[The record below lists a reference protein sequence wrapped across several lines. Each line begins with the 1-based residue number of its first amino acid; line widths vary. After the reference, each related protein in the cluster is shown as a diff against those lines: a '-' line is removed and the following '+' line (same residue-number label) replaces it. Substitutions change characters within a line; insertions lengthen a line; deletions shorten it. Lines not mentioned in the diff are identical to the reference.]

1 MPIYQVICRSAYLS
15 ADIADMPIWRYEKMI
30 SAICRY
36 FYQQYIC
43 RIYRPIFLSVALKEL
58 LKKFPQPH
66 TAPSQFRKGSW
77 LTNNNNGWAIYFLLI
92 SLALAQKLR
101 SWYRIVKAARE
112 SETRR
117 YHYSK
122 MVSKETSQGEW
133 NLVFE
138 DHKVVLA
145 ITCLGSLFLG
155 ILLAI
160 NAFSHLKVRQ

>member
-1 MPIYQVICRSAYLS
+1 MNRRTWI
-15 ADIADMPIWRYEKMI
+15 
-30 SAICRY
+30 
-36 FYQQYIC
+36 
-43 RIYRPIFLSVALKEL
+43 RIE
-58 LKKFPQPH
+58 
-66 TAPSQFRKGSW
+66 
-77 LTNNNNGWAIYFLLI
+77 
-92 SLALAQKLR
+92 LAQKLR
-101 SWYRIVKAARE
+101 SWYSIVKAERE
-112 SETRR
+112 SETRS
-117 YHYSK
+117 YHYSE

>member
-1 MPIYQVICRSAYLS
+1 
-15 ADIADMPIWRYEKMI
+15 MI
-30 SAICRY
+30 QTCNHHFRRPKPLLFSHWDLCTLFAKFNWVLVVNRRTWI
-36 FYQQYIC
+36 
-43 RIYRPIFLSVALKEL
+43 RIE
-58 LKKFPQPH
+58 
-66 TAPSQFRKGSW
+66 
-77 LTNNNNGWAIYFLLI
+77 
-92 SLALAQKLR
+92 LAQKLR
-101 SWYRIVKAARE
+101 SWYSIVKAERE
-112 SETRR
+112 SETRS
-117 YHYSK
+117 YHYSE